1 MTHLRL
7 SGALA
12 LLLATACGSSKPATT
27 DTAPQPEPAA
37 EAAATEDAVADGA
50 SEAAKTSPP
59 EDPKEK
65 PSETKPAEAPK
76 EDNALVLE
84 LAIRGK
90 DLDDAGKSAMEKEAR
105 EIIQK
110 SAKLALSDKGIKAP
124 RHVIAT
130 ITADPL
136 AGDKKGFSV
145 KLGMTGVTKN
155 GSCPSSISTRS
166 SRWRAARRTTRPTS
180 PSSARQPSPR
190 CSPSSSRSRRRS
202 SPTRTARRTSRRD
215 VTTQSVVRHAGTEG
229 DAEGPSW

>member
-27 DTAPQPEPAA
+27 DTASQPEAA
-37 EAAATEDAVADGA
+37 AQAGATEDAVAAGA

-155 GSCPSSISTRS
+155 GSCPLFDLNQKLSMEGGKKDNAADVAQLRS
-166 SRWRAARRTTRPTS
+166 AALAALLS
-180 PSSARQPSPR
+180 ELEQK
-190 CSPSSSRSRRRS
+190 
-202 SPTRTARRTSRRD
+202 SPTLKPNANCT
-215 VTTQSVVRHAGTEG
+215 
-229 DAEGPSW
+229 PYK